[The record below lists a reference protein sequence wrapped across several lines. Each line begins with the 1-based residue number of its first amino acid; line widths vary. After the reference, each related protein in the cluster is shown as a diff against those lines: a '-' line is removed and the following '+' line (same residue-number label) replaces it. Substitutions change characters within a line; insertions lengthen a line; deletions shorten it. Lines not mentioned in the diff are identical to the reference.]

1 MGASDAVDRS
11 GFDRHFTWR
20 QNRMD
25 KEIYL
30 KLIVL
35 GAVLI
40 VALLSPTLSA
50 LALTGIVGW
59 NIKDKRIGDIAAV
72 RALIEVSPPSVKEF
86 FNTK

>member
-1 MGASDAVDRS
+1 
-11 GFDRHFTWR
+11 
-20 QNRMD
+20 MD

-40 VALLSPTLSA
+40 VALLSPILSA
-50 LALTGIVGW
+50 LALTGIVAW
-59 NIKDKRIGDIAAV
+59 TIRDKKIGEIPLV
-72 RALIEVSPPSVKEF
+72 KGLVEVAPPSVKAF

>member
-1 MGASDAVDRS
+1 
-11 GFDRHFTWR
+11 
-20 QNRMD
+20 MD

-50 LALTGIVGW
+50 LALTGIVAW
-59 NIKDKRIGDIAAV
+59 YIKDKRIGDIPFV
-72 RALIEVSPPSVKEF
+72 KGLIEVSPPSVKAF

>member
-1 MGASDAVDRS
+1 
-11 GFDRHFTWR
+11 
-20 QNRMD
+20 MD

-40 VALLSPTLSA
+40 VALLSPILSA

-72 RALIEVSPPSVKEF
+72 KGLIEVAPPSIKEF

>member
-1 MGASDAVDRS
+1 VFPTQPIAPV
-11 GFDRHFTWR
+11 FDRHFTWK

-40 VALLSPTLSA
+40 VALLSPILSA

-72 RALIEVSPPSVKEF
+72 KALIEVSPPSVKEF
-86 FNTK
+86 FNPK

>member
-1 MGASDAVDRS
+1 MEPTAPV
-11 GFDRHFTWR
+11 FDRRFTWR

-40 VALLSPTLSA
+40 VALLSPVLSA

-59 NIKDKRIGDIAAV
+59 SIKDRRIGDIPAV
-72 RALIEVSPPSVKEF
+72 RALIEVSPPSVKAF

>member
-1 MGASDAVDRS
+1 
-11 GFDRHFTWR
+11 
-20 QNRMD
+20 MD

-40 VALLSPTLSA
+40 VALLSPILSA

-59 NIKDKRIGDIAAV
+59 AIKDKRIGEIPTV
-72 RALIEVSPPSVKEF
+72 KGLIEIAPPSVKAF